1 MPAFVRIERCPTEA
15 VANHRVDALRRLGY
29 QACWSRDDA
38 VINTFNVDDGS
49 NPDAGATVVVASPFV
64 VVAIN
69 CA

>member
-1 MPAFVRIERCPTEA
+1 MPAFVRIEHCPTEA
-15 VANHRVDALRRLGY
+15 VANHRVDALRRLGF

-38 VINTFNVDDGS
+38 VITTVTVDADS
-49 NPDAGATVVVASPFV
+49 NPDAGTTIVAASPFL

>member
-15 VANHRVDALRRLGY
+15 VATHRVDALRRLGF

-38 VINTFNVDDGS
+38 LIVTVTVDA
-49 NPDAGATVVVASPFV
+49 NNAPDAGAEVLVASPYL

-69 CA
+69 CT